1 MDLRNL
7 LNFAISQPLGPSG
20 AENTVIRELGD
31 GNETEIC
38 IHYQH
43 STNIRRLNPLEENS
57 DEEDEIN

>member
-1 MDLRNL
+1 
-7 LNFAISQPLGPSG
+7 
-20 AENTVIRELGD
+20 VIRELGD
-31 GNETEIC
+31 ENETEIR